1 MHEKT
6 IAAISTARGQGGV
19 GVIRISGPEAVAI
32 AEKVFVSRRGRTLK
46 DTPGYTA
53 RYGKIFDG
61 DECVDD
67 VVALVFR
74 APYSYTGEDVVELS
88 CHGGIFLTE
97 RVLRLVIE
105 NGAELAGPGE
115 FTQRAFLNGK
125 MGLTEAES
133 VMDLIGAH
141 GEQAA
146 RAAVC
151 THEGALSAR
160 IFRIKDALVA
170 LAAQLSA
177 FIDYPDEDVADFK
190 AKIFEKDLINVI
202 GEMENLLETY
212 DAGRVLREGVDTA
225 IVGKPNVGKST
236 LMNFLLGCER
246 CIVTDIPG
254 TTRDLIEETLVLG
267 DVKLRVTDTAGVRET
282 DDVVEKIGVDKAYK
296 KINEAQLVLAVFD
309 FSRDLDDD
317 DKCLLEKIKKLNAVA
332 VVNKTDLPQKLDV
345 NFVKSVVPHVV
356 FMSAKESEGLKD
368 LEAAVTR
375 LFKINRIDPT
385 QGVLSNQ
392 RQFFAAKKACESLK
406 EAKNAILA
414 GVTLDAVAVLI
425 EEAIEA
431 LLRLTGER
439 VTDEVVKEVFSK
451 FCVGK

>member
-19 GVIRISGPEAVAI
+19 GVIRISGAEAVAI

-317 DKCLLEKIKKLNAVA
+317 DNCLLEKIKKLNAVA